1 MAKFN
6 HYWASLKIHKNFLNY
21 RLRNIILLGVA
32 SFSFPWRYNT
42 KTHRVDLFIPFFTKL
57 WRVIWYLSVIQ
68 SAGIT
73 VFQVYSF
80 STRMGGTDE
89 TGSWRP
95 VFMSSFSVLWYCYSL
110 SLSATMFWYGEA
122 MRNYV
127 NAMFEINGKLV
138 DEYLITAEGHKEGGQ
153 ILLNLSIP
161 SNITQTFISISLF
174 LTFPNSPWY
183 LYNYIYS
190 PEHGWWWLIPGALHE
205 FVFAGQ
211 VLCLYLLIA
220 WIVVAHSNSVTFWLQ
235 EAHKLN
241 ESEMTHDDLRQPN
254 NAIRVY
260 RSLQVLTNLF
270 NDAMAPMAIPVV
282 KVISWTAL
290 IPCGFVLTRSMSGGK
305 FVRELPGILTYPLA
319 VIDCASCPFGL
330 LQMGARMYDITAS
343 FLTSWS
349 QTRHFALRRILISCP
364 LLKAKIGRFYFITT
378 STTIQFF
385 KSALDYIINAIVS
398 FP

>member
-1 MAKFN
+1 
-6 HYWASLKIHKNFLNY
+6 
-21 RLRNIILLGVA
+21 
-32 SFSFPWRYNT
+32 
-42 KTHRVDLFIPFFTKL
+42 
-57 WRVIWYLSVIQ
+57 
-68 SAGIT
+68 
-73 VFQVYSF
+73 
-80 STRMGGTDE
+80 MGGTDE